1 MEYINYFKRKLKTQ
15 QQIGL
20 WVGLADAYGT
30 EIAAN
35 AGYDWLLIDGEHAP
49 SDLRTTLSQ
58 LQSIAAYPS
67 QAVVRP
73 PIGSVQLIKQL
84 LDIGVQTLLIPM
96 VESVEHAELMVKAVR
111 YPPEGIRGVGA
122 ALARATRW
130 NSIQNYYATAH
141 ENICLLIQIESVTGL
156 ENLDAILQV
165 DGIDGVFIG
174 AVDLSA
180 TMGYEGNPN
189 HPEVQA
195 AVVDAIQRIRAAG
208 KAAGIL
214 STQHEVTQKYLDLGT
229 EFVAVGV
236 DTSVLMTSLRELLA
250 KYGIPLPEFEEY
262 INVMLGGEAVSQVYD
277 DGKSFDL
284 TVKTSDASRATMDD
298 ISNLM
303 IDAAGQKVPL
313 SYVADIR
320 SVTGPNTINRENV
333 QRKIVISAN
342 VSERDLRGVVND
354 IRNKDRKSVV

>member
-1 MEYINYFKRKLKTQ
+1 MMTDTINYFKQNLKKL

-20 WVGLADAYGT
+20 WVGLADAYAT
-30 EIAAN
+30 ELIAN

-58 LQSIAAYPS
+58 LQSMAAYPS

-96 VESVEHAELMVKAVR
+96 VETVEQAELMVKAVR

-130 NSIQNYYATAH
+130 NSIPDYYAHAH
-141 ENICLLIQIESVTGL
+141 EQICLLIQIESVQGL
-156 ENLDAILQV
+156 NHLDEILKIE
-165 DGIDGVFIG
+165 GIDGVFIG

-180 TMGYEGNPN
+180 TMGYQGDPN
-189 HPEVQA
+189 HPDVQK
-195 AVVDAIQRIRAAG
+195 AVKAAIQKIRAAG

-214 STQHEVTQKYLDLGT
+214 STTNEVTQKYIELGT

-236 DTSVLMTSLRELLA
+236 DTSVLMNGLRTLLA
-250 KYGIPLPEFEEY
+250 KYKKGSEEKR
-262 INVMLGGEAVSQVYD
+262 IEGGY
-277 DGKSFDL
+277 
-284 TVKTSDASRATMDD
+284 
-298 ISNLM
+298 
-303 IDAAGQKVPL
+303 
-313 SYVADIR
+313 
-320 SVTGPNTINRENV
+320 
-333 QRKIVISAN
+333 
-342 VSERDLRGVVND
+342 
-354 IRNKDRKSVV
+354 

>member
-1 MEYINYFKRKLKTQ
+1 MDYTNHFKKKLKTE

-84 LDIGVQTLLIPM
+84 LDIGAQTLLIPM
-96 VESVEHAELMVKAVR
+96 VETVEQAQLMVKAVR

-130 NSIQNYYATAH
+130 NSIADYYANAH
-141 ENICLLIQIESVTGL
+141 ENICLLIQIESVEGIK
-156 ENLDAILQV
+156 NLDEILKI

-180 TMGYEGNPN
+180 TMGYQGNPN
-189 HPEVQA
+189 HPEVQKT
-195 AVVDAIQRIRAAG
+195 VIDAIQRIRKAG

-214 STQHEVTQKYLDLGT
+214 STQHDATQKYIELGT

-236 DTSVLMTSLRELLA
+236 DTSVLMNSLRELLS
-250 KYGIPLPEFEEY
+250 KYKNDTPVTKTE
-262 INVMLGGEAVSQVYD
+262 GGY
-277 DGKSFDL
+277 
-284 TVKTSDASRATMDD
+284 
-298 ISNLM
+298 
-303 IDAAGQKVPL
+303 
-313 SYVADIR
+313 
-320 SVTGPNTINRENV
+320 
-333 QRKIVISAN
+333 
-342 VSERDLRGVVND
+342 
-354 IRNKDRKSVV
+354 

>member
-1 MEYINYFKRKLKTQ
+1 MQVTNYFKHKLKTQ

-20 WVGLADAYGT
+20 WIGLADAYGT
-30 EIAAN
+30 EITAN

-84 LDIGVQTLLIPM
+84 LDIGAQTLLIPM
-96 VESVEHAELMVKAVR
+96 VETVEQAELMVRAVR

-130 NSIQNYYATAH
+130 NSIPNYYQTAH
-141 ENICLLIQIESVTGL
+141 EEICLLIQIESVTGL
-156 ENLDAILQV
+156 ENLDAILQI

-180 TMGYEGNPN
+180 TMGYQGDPN
-189 HPEVQA
+189 HPEVQK
-195 AVVDAIQRIRAAG
+195 AVIDAIQRIRSAG

-214 STQHEVTQKYLDLGT
+214 STQHEVTQKYIELGT

-236 DTSVLMTSLRELLA
+236 DTSVLMNSLRDLLG
-250 KYGIPLPEFEEY
+250 KYKKD
-262 INVMLGGEAVSQVYD
+262 INVINP
-277 DGKSFDL
+277 
-284 TVKTSDASRATMDD
+284 TS
-298 ISNLM
+298 
-303 IDAAGQKVPL
+303 G
-313 SYVADIR
+313 Y
-320 SVTGPNTINRENV
+320 
-333 QRKIVISAN
+333 
-342 VSERDLRGVVND
+342 
-354 IRNKDRKSVV
+354 

>member
-1 MEYINYFKRKLKTQ
+1 MIDYTNHFKRKLKTQ

-73 PIGSVQLIKQL
+73 PIGSVQWIKQL
-84 LDIGVQTLLIPM
+84 LDIGAQTLLIPM
-96 VESVEHAELMVKAVR
+96 VESVEQAELMVKAVR
-111 YPPEGIRGVGA
+111 YPPQGVRGVGA

-130 NSIQNYYATAH
+130 NSIPDYYATAH
-141 ENICLLIQIESVTGL
+141 ENICLLIQIESVEGL
-156 ENLDAILQV
+156 ANLDDILKV
-165 DGIDGVFIG
+165 EGIDGIFIG

-189 HPEVQA
+189 HPEVQK
-195 AVVDAIQRIRAAG
+195 AVINAIQRIRASG

-214 STQHEVTQKYLDLGT
+214 STQHEATEQYLALGT

-236 DTSVLMTSLRELLA
+236 DTSVLMQSLRTLLQRYKPDAEL
-250 KYGIPLPEFEEY
+250 
-262 INVMLGGEAVSQVYD
+262 VQ
-277 DGKSFDL
+277 
-284 TVKTSDASRATMDD
+284 AS
-298 ISNLM
+298 
-303 IDAAGQKVPL
+303 AG
-313 SYVADIR
+313 Y
-320 SVTGPNTINRENV
+320 
-333 QRKIVISAN
+333 
-342 VSERDLRGVVND
+342 
-354 IRNKDRKSVV
+354 

>member
-1 MEYINYFKRKLKTQ
+1 MDYTNHFKKKLKTE

-84 LDIGVQTLLIPM
+84 LDIGAQTLLIPM
-96 VESVEHAELMVKAVR
+96 IETVEQAQLMVKAVR

-130 NSIQNYYATAH
+130 NSIPDYYANAH
-141 ENICLLIQIESVTGL
+141 ENICLLIQIESIEGIK
-156 ENLDAILQV
+156 NLDEILKI

-180 TMGYEGNPN
+180 TMGYQGNPN
-189 HPEVQA
+189 HPEVQKT
-195 AVVDAIQRIRAAG
+195 VIDAIQRIRKAG

-214 STQHEVTQKYLDLGT
+214 STQHDVTQKYIELGT

-236 DTSVLMTSLRELLA
+236 DTSVLMNSLRELLS
-250 KYGIPLPEFEEY
+250 KYKNDTPVTKTE
-262 INVMLGGEAVSQVYD
+262 GGY
-277 DGKSFDL
+277 
-284 TVKTSDASRATMDD
+284 
-298 ISNLM
+298 
-303 IDAAGQKVPL
+303 
-313 SYVADIR
+313 
-320 SVTGPNTINRENV
+320 
-333 QRKIVISAN
+333 
-342 VSERDLRGVVND
+342 
-354 IRNKDRKSVV
+354 

>member
-1 MEYINYFKRKLKTQ
+1 MDYTNHFKRKLKTQ

-84 LDIGVQTLLIPM
+84 LDIGAQTLLIPM
-96 VESVEHAELMVKAVR
+96 VESVEQAELMVKAVR
-111 YPPEGIRGVGA
+111 YPPEGVRGVGA

-130 NSIQNYYATAH
+130 NSIPDYYATAH
-141 ENICLLIQIESVTGL
+141 ENICLLIQIESVEGL
-156 ENLDAILQV
+156 ANLDDILKV
-165 DGIDGVFIG
+165 EGIDGIFIG

-189 HPEVQA
+189 HPEVQK
-195 AVVDAIQRIRAAG
+195 AVIDAIQRIRASG

-214 STQHEVTQKYLDLGT
+214 STQHEATEQYLALGT

-236 DTSVLMTSLRELLA
+236 DTSVLMQSLRTLLQRYKPDA
-250 KYGIPLPEFEEY
+250 EE
-262 INVMLGGEAVSQVYD
+262 
-277 DGKSFDL
+277 
-284 TVKTSDASRATMDD
+284 
-298 ISNLM
+298 
-303 IDAAGQKVPL
+303 
-313 SYVADIR
+313 
-320 SVTGPNTINRENV
+320 V
-333 QRKIVISAN
+333 Q
-342 VSERDLRGVVND
+342 VSEGY
-354 IRNKDRKSVV
+354 

>member
-1 MEYINYFKRKLKTQ
+1 MDYTNHFKKKLKTE

-84 LDIGVQTLLIPM
+84 LDIGAQTLLIPM
-96 VESVEHAELMVKAVR
+96 VETVEQAQLMVKAVR

-130 NSIQNYYATAH
+130 NSIPDYYADAH
-141 ENICLLIQIESVTGL
+141 ENICLLIQIESIEGIK
-156 ENLDAILQV
+156 NLDEILKI

-180 TMGYEGNPN
+180 TMGYQGNPN
-189 HPEVQA
+189 HPEVQKT
-195 AVVDAIQRIRAAG
+195 VIDAIQRIRKAG

-214 STQHEVTQKYLDLGT
+214 STQHDVTQKYIELGT

-236 DTSVLMTSLRELLA
+236 DTSVLMNSLRELLS
-250 KYGIPLPEFEEY
+250 KYKNDTPVTKTE
-262 INVMLGGEAVSQVYD
+262 GGY
-277 DGKSFDL
+277 
-284 TVKTSDASRATMDD
+284 
-298 ISNLM
+298 
-303 IDAAGQKVPL
+303 
-313 SYVADIR
+313 
-320 SVTGPNTINRENV
+320 
-333 QRKIVISAN
+333 
-342 VSERDLRGVVND
+342 
-354 IRNKDRKSVV
+354 

>member
-1 MEYINYFKRKLKTQ
+1 MIDYTNHFKRKLKTQ

-73 PIGSVQLIKQL
+73 PIGSVQLIKQF
-84 LDIGVQTLLIPM
+84 LDIGAQTLLIPM
-96 VESVEHAELMVKAVR
+96 VESVEQVELMVKAVR
-111 YPPEGIRGVGA
+111 YPPQGVRGVGA

-130 NSIQNYYATAH
+130 NSIPDYYATAH
-141 ENICLLIQIESVTGL
+141 ENICLLIQIESVEGL
-156 ENLDAILQV
+156 ANLDDILKV
-165 DGIDGVFIG
+165 EGIDGIFIG

-189 HPEVQA
+189 HPEVQK
-195 AVVDAIQRIRAAG
+195 AVINAIQRIRASG

-214 STQHEVTQKYLDLGT
+214 STQHEATEQYLALGT

-236 DTSVLMTSLRELLA
+236 DTSVLMQSLRTLLQRYKPDAEL
-250 KYGIPLPEFEEY
+250 
-262 INVMLGGEAVSQVYD
+262 VQ
-277 DGKSFDL
+277 
-284 TVKTSDASRATMDD
+284 AS
-298 ISNLM
+298 
-303 IDAAGQKVPL
+303 AG
-313 SYVADIR
+313 Y
-320 SVTGPNTINRENV
+320 
-333 QRKIVISAN
+333 
-342 VSERDLRGVVND
+342 
-354 IRNKDRKSVV
+354 

>member
-1 MEYINYFKRKLKTQ
+1 MNYTNHFKQKLKTE

-49 SDLRTTLSQ
+49 SDLRTTLAQ

-84 LDIGVQTLLIPM
+84 LDIGAQTLLIPM
-96 VESVEHAELMVKAVR
+96 VETVEQAQLMVKAVR

-130 NSIQNYYATAH
+130 NSIPDYYATAH
-141 ENICLLIQIESVTGL
+141 ENICLLIQIESVEGIK
-156 ENLDAILQV
+156 NLDDILKV
-165 DGIDGVFIG
+165 EGIDGIFIG

-180 TMGYEGNPN
+180 TMGYQGNPN
-189 HPEVQA
+189 HPEVQKT
-195 AVVDAIQRIRAAG
+195 VVDAIQRIRAAG

-214 STQHEVTQKYLDLGT
+214 STQHEATQMYLDLGT

-236 DTSVLMTSLRELLA
+236 DTSVLMNSLRELLS
-250 KYGIPLPEFEEY
+250 KYKPDATVIKSE
-262 INVMLGGEAVSQVYD
+262 GGY
-277 DGKSFDL
+277 
-284 TVKTSDASRATMDD
+284 
-298 ISNLM
+298 
-303 IDAAGQKVPL
+303 
-313 SYVADIR
+313 
-320 SVTGPNTINRENV
+320 
-333 QRKIVISAN
+333 
-342 VSERDLRGVVND
+342 
-354 IRNKDRKSVV
+354 

>member
-1 MEYINYFKRKLKTQ
+1 MIDATNYFKKRLKTQ

-84 LDIGVQTLLIPM
+84 LDIGAQSLLIPM
-96 VESVEHAELMVKAVR
+96 VETVEQAELMVKAVR
-111 YPPEGIRGVGA
+111 YPPLGVRGVGA

-130 NSIQNYYATAH
+130 NSLPNYYQTAH
-141 ENICLLIQIESVTGL
+141 EDICLLIQIESVKGL

-189 HPEVQA
+189 HPDVQK
-195 AVVDAIQRIRAAG
+195 AVIDAIQRIRASG

-214 STQHEVTQKYLDLGT
+214 STQHEVTQKYIDLGT

-236 DTSVLMTSLRELLA
+236 DTSVLMNSLRDLLA
-250 KYGIPLPEFEEY
+250 KYKSGAEPIQSS
-262 INVMLGGEAVSQVYD
+262 GGY
-277 DGKSFDL
+277 
-284 TVKTSDASRATMDD
+284 
-298 ISNLM
+298 
-303 IDAAGQKVPL
+303 
-313 SYVADIR
+313 
-320 SVTGPNTINRENV
+320 
-333 QRKIVISAN
+333 
-342 VSERDLRGVVND
+342 
-354 IRNKDRKSVV
+354 

>member
-1 MEYINYFKRKLKTQ
+1 MDYTNHFKKKLKTE

-84 LDIGVQTLLIPM
+84 LDIGAQTLLIPM
-96 VESVEHAELMVKAVR
+96 VETVEQAQLMVKAVR

-130 NSIQNYYATAH
+130 NSIPDYYENAH
-141 ENICLLIQIESVTGL
+141 ENICLLIQIESVEGIK
-156 ENLDAILQV
+156 NLDEILKI

-180 TMGYEGNPN
+180 TMGYQGNPN
-189 HPEVQA
+189 HPEVQKT
-195 AVVDAIQRIRAAG
+195 VIDAIQRIRKAG

-214 STQHEVTQKYLDLGT
+214 STQHDATQKYIELGT

-236 DTSVLMTSLRELLA
+236 DTSVLMNSLRELLS
-250 KYGIPLPEFEEY
+250 KYKTDTQVTITE
-262 INVMLGGEAVSQVYD
+262 GGY
-277 DGKSFDL
+277 
-284 TVKTSDASRATMDD
+284 
-298 ISNLM
+298 
-303 IDAAGQKVPL
+303 
-313 SYVADIR
+313 
-320 SVTGPNTINRENV
+320 
-333 QRKIVISAN
+333 
-342 VSERDLRGVVND
+342 
-354 IRNKDRKSVV
+354 

>member
-1 MEYINYFKRKLKTQ
+1 MIDDTNHFKRRLKTE

-84 LDIGVQTLLIPM
+84 LDIGAQTLLIPM
-96 VESVEHAELMVKAVR
+96 VETVEQAELMVKAVR

-130 NSIQNYYATAH
+130 NSIPDYYAKAH

-156 ENLDAILQV
+156 ENLDEILKV
-165 DGIDGVFIG
+165 EGIDGVFIG

-180 TMGYEGNPN
+180 TMGYQGNPN
-189 HPEVQA
+189 HPEVQK
-195 AVVDAIQRIRAAG
+195 AVVDAIQRIRASG

-214 STQHEVTQKYLDLGT
+214 STQHEATKQYLDLGT

-236 DTSVLMTSLRELLA
+236 DTSVLMNSLRELLA
-250 KYGIPLPEFEEY
+250 QYK
-262 INVMLGGEAVSQVYD
+262 
-277 DGKSFDL
+277 
-284 TVKTSDASRATMDD
+284 SDA
-298 ISNLM
+298 
-303 IDAAGQKVPL
+303 
-313 SYVADIR
+313 
-320 SVTGPNTINRENV
+320 E
-333 QRKIVISAN
+333 VIK
-342 VSERDLRGVVND
+342 SEGGY
-354 IRNKDRKSVV
+354 

>member
-1 MEYINYFKRKLKTQ
+1 MIDYTNHFKRKLKTQ

-84 LDIGVQTLLIPM
+84 LDIGAQTLLIPM
-96 VESVEHAELMVKAVR
+96 VESVEQAELMVKAVR
-111 YPPEGIRGVGA
+111 YPPQGVRGVGA

-130 NSIQNYYATAH
+130 NSIPDYYATAH
-141 ENICLLIQIESVTGL
+141 ENICLLIQIESVEGL
-156 ENLDAILQV
+156 ANLDDILKV
-165 DGIDGVFIG
+165 EGIDGIFIG

-189 HPEVQA
+189 HPEVQK
-195 AVVDAIQRIRAAG
+195 AVINAIQRIRASG

-214 STQHEVTQKYLDLGT
+214 STQHEATEQYLALGT

-236 DTSVLMTSLRELLA
+236 DTSVLMQSLRTLLQRYKPDAEL
-250 KYGIPLPEFEEY
+250 
-262 INVMLGGEAVSQVYD
+262 VQ
-277 DGKSFDL
+277 
-284 TVKTSDASRATMDD
+284 AS
-298 ISNLM
+298 
-303 IDAAGQKVPL
+303 AG
-313 SYVADIR
+313 Y
-320 SVTGPNTINRENV
+320 
-333 QRKIVISAN
+333 
-342 VSERDLRGVVND
+342 
-354 IRNKDRKSVV
+354 

>member
-1 MEYINYFKRKLKTQ
+1 MDYTNHFKKKLKTE

-84 LDIGVQTLLIPM
+84 LDIGAQTLLIPM
-96 VESVEHAELMVKAVR
+96 VETVEQAQLMVKAVR

-130 NSIQNYYATAH
+130 NSIPDYYATAH
-141 ENICLLIQIESVTGL
+141 ENICLLIQIESVEGIKNL
-156 ENLDAILQV
+156 EEILKIE
-165 DGIDGVFIG
+165 GIDGVFIG

-180 TMGYEGNPN
+180 TMGYQGNPN
-189 HPEVQA
+189 HPEVQKT
-195 AVVDAIQRIRAAG
+195 VIDAIQRIRKAG

-214 STQHEVTQKYLDLGT
+214 STQHDATQKYIELGT

-236 DTSVLMTSLRELLA
+236 DTSVLMNSLRELLS
-250 KYGIPLPEFEEY
+250 KYKTDTQ
-262 INVMLGGEAVSQVYD
+262 VMKTEGGY
-277 DGKSFDL
+277 
-284 TVKTSDASRATMDD
+284 
-298 ISNLM
+298 
-303 IDAAGQKVPL
+303 
-313 SYVADIR
+313 
-320 SVTGPNTINRENV
+320 
-333 QRKIVISAN
+333 
-342 VSERDLRGVVND
+342 
-354 IRNKDRKSVV
+354 

>member
-1 MEYINYFKRKLKTQ
+1 MEFTNHFKRKLKNH

-49 SDLRTTLSQ
+49 SDLRTTLAQ

-84 LDIGVQTLLIPM
+84 LDIGAQTLLIPM
-96 VESVEHAELMVKAVR
+96 VETVEQAELMVKAVR
-111 YPPEGIRGVGA
+111 YPPEGVRGVGA

-130 NSIQNYYATAH
+130 NSIPNYYATAH

-156 ENLDAILQV
+156 ENLDAILKV
-165 DGIDGVFIG
+165 EGIDGVFIG

-180 TMGYEGNPN
+180 TMGYQGDPN
-189 HPEVQA
+189 HPEVQN
-195 AVVDAIQRIRAAG
+195 AVVDAIKRIRQSG

-214 STQHEVTQKYLDLGT
+214 STQHEATQKYLELGT

-236 DTSVLMTSLRELLA
+236 DTSVLMNSLRELLA
-250 KYGIPLPEFEEY
+250 QY
-262 INVMLGGEAVSQVYD
+262 
-277 DGKSFDL
+277 KSD
-284 TVKTSDASRATMDD
+284 V
-298 ISNLM
+298 
-303 IDAAGQKVPL
+303 
-313 SYVADIR
+313 
-320 SVTGPNTINRENV
+320 
-333 QRKIVISAN
+333 
-342 VSERDLRGVVND
+342 GVV
-354 IRNKDRKSVV
+354 KFEGGY

>member
-1 MEYINYFKRKLKTQ
+1 MDYTNHFKKKLKTE

-84 LDIGVQTLLIPM
+84 LDIGAQTLLIPM
-96 VESVEHAELMVKAVR
+96 VETVEQAQLMVKAVR

-130 NSIQNYYATAH
+130 NSIPDYYANAH
-141 ENICLLIQIESVTGL
+141 ENICLLIQIESVEGIK
-156 ENLDAILQV
+156 NLDEILKI

-174 AVDLSA
+174 AVDLS
-180 TMGYEGNPN
+180 G
-189 HPEVQA
+189 
-195 AVVDAIQRIRAAG
+195 
-208 KAAGIL
+208 
-214 STQHEVTQKYLDLGT
+214 
-229 EFVAVGV
+229 
-236 DTSVLMTSLRELLA
+236 
-250 KYGIPLPEFEEY
+250 
-262 INVMLGGEAVSQVYD
+262 D
-277 DGKSFDL
+277 DG
-284 TVKTSDASRATMDD
+284 
-298 ISNLM
+298 
-303 IDAAGQKVPL
+303 L
-313 SYVADIR
+313 S
-320 SVTGPNTINRENV
+320 
-333 QRKIVISAN
+333 
-342 VSERDLRGVVND
+342 
-354 IRNKDRKSVV
+354 RKSEPS

>member
-1 MEYINYFKRKLKTQ
+1 MPQRVKYMIDYTNYFKQKLKTE

-35 AGYDWLLIDGEHAP
+35 VGYDWLLIDGEHAP

-84 LDIGVQTLLIPM
+84 LDIGAQTLLIPM
-96 VESVEHAELMVKAVR
+96 VESVEQAELMVKAVR
-111 YPPEGIRGVGA
+111 YPPHGVRGVGA

-130 NSIQNYYATAH
+130 NSIPDYYATAH

-156 ENLDAILQV
+156 AHLDDILNV
-165 DGIDGVFIG
+165 EGIDGIFIG

-180 TMGYEGNPN
+180 TMGYQGDPN
-189 HPEVQA
+189 HPAVQK
-195 AVVDAIQRIRAAG
+195 VVIDAIQRIRAAG

-236 DTSVLMTSLRELLA
+236 DTSILMNSLSEVLA
-250 KYGIPLPEFEEY
+250 KYKKDYKIK
-262 INVMLGGEAVSQVYD
+262 N
-277 DGKSFDL
+277 KS
-284 TVKTSDASRATMDD
+284 
-298 ISNLM
+298 N
-303 IDAAGQKVPL
+303 G
-313 SYVADIR
+313 Y
-320 SVTGPNTINRENV
+320 
-333 QRKIVISAN
+333 
-342 VSERDLRGVVND
+342 
-354 IRNKDRKSVV
+354 

>member
-1 MEYINYFKRKLKTQ
+1 MDYTNHFKKKLKTE

-84 LDIGVQTLLIPM
+84 LDIGAQTLLIPM
-96 VESVEHAELMVKAVR
+96 VETVEQAQLMVKAVR

-130 NSIQNYYATAH
+130 NSIPDYYANAH
-141 ENICLLIQIESVTGL
+141 ENICLLIQIESVEGIK
-156 ENLDAILQV
+156 NLDEILKI

-180 TMGYEGNPN
+180 TMGYQGNPN
-189 HPEVQA
+189 HPEVQKT
-195 AVVDAIQRIRAAG
+195 VIDAIQRIRKAG

-214 STQHEVTQKYLDLGT
+214 STQHDVTQKYIELGT

-236 DTSVLMTSLRELLA
+236 DTSVLMNSLRELLS
-250 KYGIPLPEFEEY
+250 KYKNDPPVTKTE
-262 INVMLGGEAVSQVYD
+262 GGY
-277 DGKSFDL
+277 
-284 TVKTSDASRATMDD
+284 
-298 ISNLM
+298 
-303 IDAAGQKVPL
+303 
-313 SYVADIR
+313 
-320 SVTGPNTINRENV
+320 
-333 QRKIVISAN
+333 
-342 VSERDLRGVVND
+342 
-354 IRNKDRKSVV
+354 